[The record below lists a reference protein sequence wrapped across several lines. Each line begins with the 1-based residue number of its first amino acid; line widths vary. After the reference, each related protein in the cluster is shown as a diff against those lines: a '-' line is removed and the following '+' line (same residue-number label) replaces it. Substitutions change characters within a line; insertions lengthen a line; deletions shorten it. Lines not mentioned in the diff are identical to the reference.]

1 MTKLTKKKKQLL
13 ELVNPENT
21 YSLEEAMNI
30 FQTVKS
36 NKFDESVD
44 IALRLGI
51 DPGKS
56 DQNVRGAITLP
67 HSLGKTV
74 TVAVFADGDQAKEAN
89 DAGADFVGME
99 DLAEKFKK
107 EEVEVDVVISSQAAM
122 KIVGQLG
129 QVLGPKGLMPNPK
142 TGTVT
147 EKVGEAINNAKSG
160 QVRFRTDKNGI
171 LHGCIGKVSF
181 TSSQI
186 QENAA
191 AMLEEVKKLKPATAK
206 GAYIRSVA
214 LSSTMGPGVKVTP
227 ASLVVV

>member
-1 MTKLTKKKKQLL
+1 MTKLTKKKKQLM

-67 HSLGKTV
+67 HSLGKIV

-89 DAGADFVGME
+89 EAGAEFVGME

-107 EEVEVDVVISSQAAM
+107 EEIEVDVVISSQAAM
-122 KIVGQLG
+122 KVVGQLG

-147 EKVGEAINNAKSG
+147 EKVGEAVNNAKSG

-181 TSSQI
+181 SSSQI

-227 ASLVVV
+227 ASLVV

>member
-13 ELVNPENT
+13 ELVDPENT

-107 EEVEVDVVISSQAAM
+107 EEIDVDVVISSQAAM

-171 LHGCIGKVSF
+171 LHGSIGKVSF
-181 TSSQI
+181 SSSQI

-206 GAYIRSVA
+206 GSYIRSVA
-214 LSSTMGPGVKVTP
+214 LSSTMGPGVKVAP
-227 ASLVVV
+227 ASLVV

>member
-30 FQTVKS
+30 FQSVKS

-67 HSLGKTV
+67 HSLGKKV
-74 TVAVFADGDQAKEAN
+74 TVAVFADGDQAKDAN
-89 DAGADFVGME
+89 EAGAEFVGME

-107 EEVEVDVVISSQAAM
+107 EEIEVDVVIASQAAM

-181 TSSQI
+181 SSNQI

-206 GAYIRSVA
+206 GAYIRSIA
-214 LSSTMGPGVKVTP
+214 LSSTMGPGVKVAP
-227 ASLVVV
+227 ASLVV

>member
-13 ELVNPENT
+13 ELVDPENT

-30 FQTVKS
+30 FQSVKS
-36 NKFDESVD
+36 DKFDESVD
-44 IALRLGI
+44 IALRLGV

-107 EEVEVDVVISSQAAM
+107 EEIEVDVVISSQAAM

-181 TSSQI
+181 SSGQI

-214 LSSTMGPGVKVTP
+214 LSSTMGPGVKVSPT
-227 ASLVVV
+227 SLVV

>member
-1 MTKLTKKKKQLL
+1 MTRLTKKKKQLL

-21 YSLEEAMNI
+21 YSLEEAMDI

-107 EEVEVDVVISSQAAM
+107 EEIEVDVVISSQAAM

-227 ASLVVV
+227 ASLVV

>member
-1 MTKLTKKKKQLL
+1 MTRLTNKKKQLL

-107 EEVEVDVVISSQAAM
+107 EEIDVDVVISSQAAM

-181 TSSQI
+181 SSSQI

-227 ASLVVV
+227 ASLVV

>member
-1 MTKLTKKKKQLL
+1 MAKLTKKKKQLS
-13 ELVNPENT
+13 ELVDPENT

-74 TVAVFADGDQAKEAN
+74 NVAVFADGDQAKEASE
-89 DAGADFVGME
+89 AGADFVGME

-107 EEVEVDVVISSQAAM
+107 EEIDVDVVISSQGAM

-147 EKVGEAINNAKSG
+147 EKVGSITRA
-160 QVRFRTDKNGI
+160 Q
-171 LHGCIGKVSF
+171 
-181 TSSQI
+181 
-186 QENAA
+186 
-191 AMLEEVKKLKPATAK
+191 LEEIVTAK
-206 GAYIRSVA
+206 QKDLNANDMDQAVKIIAGTARS
-214 LSSTMGPGVKVTP
+214 MGVEVK
-227 ASLVVV
+227 

>member
-1 MTKLTKKKKQLL
+1 VSKLTKKKKQLL
-13 ELVNPENT
+13 ELVDPENT

-30 FQTVKS
+30 FQSVKS
-36 NKFDESVD
+36 NNFDESVD

-67 HSLGKTV
+67 HSLGKSV
-74 TVAVFADGDQAKEAN
+74 TIAVFADGDQAKDAN
-89 DAGADFVGME
+89 KAGADFVGME
-99 DLAEKFKK
+99 DLAEKFKN
-107 EEVEVDVVISSQAAM
+107 EEINVDVVISSQTAM

-147 EKVGEAINNAKSG
+147 DKVGEAINNAKSG

-181 TSSQI
+181 SASQI

-227 ASLVVV
+227 ASLVL

>member
-1 MTKLTKKKKQLL
+1 MTKLTKKTKQLL
-13 ELVNPENT
+13 ELVDPENT
-21 YSLEEAMNI
+21 YSLEEAMGI
-30 FQTVKS
+30 FQSVKS

-74 TVAVFADGDQAKEAN
+74 TVAVFADGDQAKEAS

-107 EEVEVDVVISSQAAM
+107 EEIEVDVVISSQAAM

-181 TSSQI
+181 SSSQI

-227 ASLVVV
+227 ASLVV

>member
-74 TVAVFADGDQAKEAN
+74 TVAVFADGDQAKEAY

-107 EEVEVDVVISSQAAM
+107 EDIVVDVVISSQTAM

-181 TSSQI
+181 SSSQI

-191 AMLEEVKKLKPATAK
+191 AMLEEVRKLKPATAK

-227 ASLVVV
+227 ASLVV

>member
-13 ELVNPENT
+13 ELVDPENT

-30 FQTVKS
+30 FQSVKS

-67 HSLGKTV
+67 HSLGKKV
-74 TVAVFADGDQAKEAN
+74 TVAVFADGDQAKDAN
-89 DAGADFVGME
+89 EAGAEFVGME

-107 EEVEVDVVISSQAAM
+107 EEIEVDVVIASQAAM

-181 TSSQI
+181 SSNQI

-206 GAYIRSVA
+206 GAYIRSIA
-214 LSSTMGPGVKVTP
+214 LSSTMGPGVKVAP
-227 ASLVVV
+227 ASLVV

>member
-1 MTKLTKKKKQLL
+1 MTNLTKKKKQLL
-13 ELVNPENT
+13 ELVNPENI
-21 YSLEEAMNI
+21 YSLDEAMNI
-30 FQTVKS
+30 FQEVKS
-36 NKFDESVD
+36 TKFDESVD
-44 IALRLGI
+44 IAIRLGV

-74 TVAVFADGDQAKEAN
+74 AVAVFADGDQAKEAE

-107 EEVEVDVVISSQAAM
+107 EEIEADVVISSQAAM

-181 TSSQI
+181 TSNQI

-191 AMLEEVKKLKPATAK
+191 VMLEEVKKLKPATAK
-206 GAYIRSVA
+206 GSYIKSVA

-227 ASLVVV
+227 ASLVL

>member
-1 MTKLTKKKKQLL
+1 MTSLTKKKKQLL
-13 ELVNPENT
+13 ELVDPENT

-30 FQTVKS
+30 FQSVKS

-74 TVAVFADGDQAKEAN
+74 TVAVFADGDQAKDANEAS
-89 DAGADFVGME
+89 ADFVGME

-107 EEVEVDVVISSQAAM
+107 EEIEVDVVIASQAAM

-181 TSSQI
+181 SSTQI

-206 GAYIRSVA
+206 GAYIRSIA
-214 LSSTMGPGVKVTP
+214 LSSTMGPGVKVAP
-227 ASLVVV
+227 SSLVV

>member
-1 MTKLTKKKKQLL
+1 MTRLTKKKKQLL

-21 YSLEEAMNI
+21 YSLEEAMDI

-107 EEVEVDVVISSQAAM
+107 EEIEVDVVISSQAAM

-181 TSSQI
+181 SSSQI

-227 ASLVVV
+227 ASLVV

>member
-13 ELVNPENT
+13 DLVNPENT
-21 YSLEEAMNI
+21 YSLEEAVNI

-36 NKFDESVD
+36 TKFDESVD

-67 HSLGKTV
+67 HSLGKIV
-74 TVAVFADGDQAKEAN
+74 TVAVFADGDQAKEAS

-107 EEVEVDVVISSQAAM
+107 EEIQVDVVISSQGAM

-142 TGTVT
+142 LGTVT

-171 LHGCIGKVSF
+171 LHGCVGKVSF
-181 TSSQI
+181 TSNQI

-191 AMLEEVKKLKPATAK
+191 AMLEEVKRLKPATAK
-206 GAYIRSVA
+206 GAYILSVA

-227 ASLVVV
+227 ASLVV

>member
-21 YSLEEAMNI
+21 YSLEEAMQI

-36 NKFDESVD
+36 NKFDESID

-107 EEVEVDVVISSQAAM
+107 EEIEADVVISSQAAM

-181 TSSQI
+181 SSNQI

-191 AMLEEVKKLKPATAK
+191 AMVEEVKKLKPATAK

-227 ASLVVV
+227 ASLVV

>member
-1 MTKLTKKKKQLL
+1 MTKLTKKKKILMEIL
-13 ELVNPENT
+13 NPENT
-21 YSLEEAMNI
+21 YSLEEAINI
-30 FQTVKS
+30 FQQVKS
-36 NKFDESVD
+36 SKFDESID
-44 IALRLGI
+44 IALRLGV

-67 HSLGKTV
+67 HSLGKKV
-74 TVAVFADGDQAKEAN
+74 TVAVFADGDQAKEAS
-89 DAGADFVGME
+89 DAGADFIGME
-99 DLAEKFKK
+99 DLSEKFKK
-107 EEVEVDVVISSQAAM
+107 EEIEVDVVISSQAAM

-181 TSSQI
+181 SSNQI

-206 GAYIRSVA
+206 GAYIQSVA
-214 LSSTMGPGVKVTP
+214 LSSTMGPGVKVAP
-227 ASLVVV
+227 ATLVV

>member
-13 ELVNPENT
+13 ELVDPENT

-30 FQTVKS
+30 FQSVKS
-36 NKFDESVD
+36 NNFDESVD

-51 DPGKS
+51 DSGKS

-67 HSLGKTV
+67 HSLGKKV
-74 TVAVFADGDQAKEAN
+74 IVAVFADGDQAKDAN

-107 EEVEVDVVISSQAAM
+107 EEVDVDVVISSQAAM

-147 EKVGEAINNAKSG
+147 EKVSEAINNAKSG

-181 TSSQI
+181 SSTQI

-214 LSSTMGPGVKVTP
+214 LSSTMGPGVKVAP
-227 ASLVVV
+227 ASLVI